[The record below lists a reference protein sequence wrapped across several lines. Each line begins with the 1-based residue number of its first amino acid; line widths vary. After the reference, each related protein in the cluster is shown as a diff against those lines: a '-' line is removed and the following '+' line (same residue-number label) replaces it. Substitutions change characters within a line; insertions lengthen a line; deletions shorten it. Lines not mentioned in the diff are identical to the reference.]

1 MKLST
6 LGGLTPTQLQQV
18 SGGVNPVIAWAIG
31 DVISRGVSAYADWV
45 SNGAG
50 GWREDYNGSDYDDPL
65 L

>member
-1 MKLST
+1 MKISKPR
-6 LGGLTPTQLQQV
+6 GLHFSQLQHI

-31 DVISRGVSAYADWV
+31 DVISRGVSSYADWV

-50 GWREDYNGSDYDDPL
+50 GWREEYNGSDYDDPL